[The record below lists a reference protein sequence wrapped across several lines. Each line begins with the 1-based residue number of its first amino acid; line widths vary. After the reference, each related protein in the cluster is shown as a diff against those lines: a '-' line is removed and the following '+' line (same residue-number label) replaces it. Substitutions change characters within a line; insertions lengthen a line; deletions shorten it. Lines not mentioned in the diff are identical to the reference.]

1 MRWGGIGREEEEKE
15 EREKILWIFCEQ
27 ETEGPG
33 TQVRECVVS
42 GD

>member
-1 MRWGGIGREEEEKE
+1 MRWGTIGREEEEKE

-27 ETEGPG
+27 ETEGPEA
-33 TQVRECVVS
+33 QVGECVVC